1 MSKERKLTPQSLSQE
16 DTVEFLVKTIKR
28 VPKSTD
34 MIEMLSKCDDF
45 REGIRKVERAIEKFI
60 KGGY

>member
-1 MSKERKLTPQSLSQE
+1 
-16 DTVEFLVKTIKR
+16 
-28 VPKSTD
+28 

-45 REGIRKVERAIEKFI
+45 REGIRKVDRAIEKFI